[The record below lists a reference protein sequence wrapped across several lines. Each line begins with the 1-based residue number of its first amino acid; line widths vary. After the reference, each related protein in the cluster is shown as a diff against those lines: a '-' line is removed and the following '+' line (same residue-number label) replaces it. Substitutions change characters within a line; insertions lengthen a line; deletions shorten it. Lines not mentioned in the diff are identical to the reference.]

1 MTLLNGLEDILVELI
16 NGLVV
21 GLFSFILGV
30 LDGLDNISSLIE
42 HAFSS
47 IANFFAAIISL
58 GNSLFPFIPA
68 EWLAMIETMLLVLA
82 IGMIIRKKVIG

>member
-1 MTLLNGLEDILVELI
+1 MDLVDGLIDVLLELI
-16 NGLVV
+16 NGLIV
-21 GLFSFILGV
+21 GVFSFILGV

-82 IGMIIRKKVIG
+82 IGIIVRKKVFG